1 MFQVSILQIA
11 SEKMAFIF
19 DLIKLFKEAP
29 DILDDC
35 LSRILLSP
43 RILKLGMKILNIS
56 LQVIDKYFWWTR
68 LILNFCELLL

>member
-1 MFQVSILQIA
+1 MQIA

-19 DLIKLFKEAP
+19 DLIKLHKEVP

-43 RILKLGMKILNIS
+43 RVLKLGMKILVIS
-56 LQVIDKYFWWTR
+56 LCIYWQKIFLVDKAS
-68 LILNFCELLL
+68 LNSKFIVL